1 MIYCFLTFLFWGIAD
16 LFYKIGNREDK
27 KYNEII
33 TGIIVGIVMGI
44 HATIYLIIN
53 HLSVNVIEMIK
64 YLPVSLCYIASMVI
78 GYRGLR
84 HMELSLVSPIE
95 NTSGAIT
102 SIFLIIFFKDKLPPL
117 AYLAILLVFIG
128 IIILSVIEKKEGRV
142 VKLKRINFLIIL
154 FPIIYCLLDGMGT
167 FLDAVYLDKLSLI
180 SEDSALLCYEY
191 TFLIYAVIAFIYL
204 KIKKQKV
211 NIFKERDKMI
221 AAILET
227 AGQFFYVFAMSHNS
241 TIGATIVGSYCLLSM
256 ILSHIFLKEKLS
268 EQKYIGLIIAIS
280 GLVLLA
286 FLDL

>member
-1 MIYCFLTFLFWGIAD
+1 MIYCFLTFFLWGVAD
-16 LFYKIGNREDK
+16 VFYKLGNRENK
-27 KYNEII
+27 KYNELV

-44 HATIYLIIN
+44 HATIYLLIN
-53 HLSVNVIEMIK
+53 HLSLNFWEMIK
-64 YLPVSLCYIASMVI
+64 YLPVSLCYIISMVV

-102 SIFLIIFFKDKLPPL
+102 SLFLIVFFKDKLPPL
-117 AYLAILLVFIG
+117 AYLAIILIFVG
-128 IIILSVIEKKEGRV
+128 IIILSVLEKNEGRII
-142 VKLKRINFLIIL
+142 KLRNINFLIIL
-154 FPIIYCLLDGMGT
+154 FPIIYCLLDGLGT
-167 FLDAVYLDKLSLI
+167 FLDAIYLDKLSLI

-191 TFLIYAVIAFIYL
+191 TFLLYAVIAFVYL
-204 KIKKQKV
+204 KFKKQKV
-211 NIFKERDKMI
+211 NLFKEKDKTI

-227 AGQFFYVFAMSHNS
+227 AGQFFYVYAMSHNS
-241 TIGATIVGSYCLLSM
+241 TIGATIVGSYCILSM
-256 ILSHIFLKEKLS
+256 LLSHIFLKEKLS

>member
-16 LFYKIGNREDK
+16 LFYKIGNKEDK

-211 NIFKERDKMI
+211 NLFKERDKTI

>member
-211 NIFKERDKMI
+211 NLFKERDKTI

>member
-1 MIYCFLTFLFWGIAD
+1 MIYCFLTFFLWGVAD
-16 LFYKIGNREDK
+16 VFYKLGNRENK
-27 KYNEII
+27 KYNELV

-44 HATIYLIIN
+44 HATIYLLIN
-53 HLSVNVIEMIK
+53 HLSLNFWEMIK
-64 YLPVSLCYIASMVI
+64 YLPVSLCYIISMVV

-102 SIFLIIFFKDKLPPL
+102 SLFLIVFFKDKLPPL
-117 AYLAILLVFIG
+117 AYLAIILIFVG
-128 IIILSVIEKKEGRV
+128 IIILSVLEKNEGRII
-142 VKLKRINFLIIL
+142 KLRNINFLIIL
-154 FPIIYCLLDGMGT
+154 FPIIYCLLDGLGT
-167 FLDAVYLDKLSLI
+167 FLDAIYLDKLSLI

-191 TFLIYAVIAFIYL
+191 TFLLYAVIAFVYL
-204 KIKKQKV
+204 KFKKQKV
-211 NIFKERDKMI
+211 NLFKEKDKTI

-227 AGQFFYVFAMSHNS
+227 AGQFFYVYAMSHNS

>member
-211 NIFKERDKMI
+211 NLFKERDKTI

-286 FLDL
+286 VLDL

>member
-1 MIYCFLTFLFWGIAD
+1 MIYCFLTFFLWGVAD
-16 LFYKIGNREDK
+16 VFYKLGNRENK
-27 KYNEII
+27 KYNELV

-44 HATIYLIIN
+44 HATIYLLIN
-53 HLSVNVIEMIK
+53 HLSLNFWEMIK
-64 YLPVSLCYIASMVI
+64 YLPVSLCYIISMVV

-102 SIFLIIFFKDKLPPL
+102 SLFLIIFFKDKLPPL
-117 AYLAILLVFIG
+117 AYLAIILIFVG
-128 IIILSVIEKKEGRV
+128 IIILSVLEKNEGRTI
-142 VKLKRINFLIIL
+142 KLRNINFLIIL
-154 FPIIYCLLDGMGT
+154 FPIIYCLLDGLGT
-167 FLDAVYLDKLSLI
+167 FLDAIYLDKLSLI

-191 TFLIYAVIAFIYL
+191 TFLLYAVIAFVYL
-204 KIKKQKV
+204 KFKKQKV
-211 NIFKERDKMI
+211 NLFKEKDKTI

-227 AGQFFYVFAMSHNS
+227 AGQFFYVYAMSHNS
-241 TIGATIVGSYCLLSM
+241 TIGATIVGSYCILSM
-256 ILSHIFLKEKLS
+256 LLSHIFLKEKLS

>member
-1 MIYCFLTFLFWGIAD
+1 MIYCLLTFIFWGTAD
-16 LFYKIGNREDK
+16 LFYKLGNKEDR
-27 KYNEII
+27 KYNELI

-44 HATIYLIIN
+44 HATIYLLIN
-53 HLSVNVIEMIK
+53 HLSVNFIEMIK
-64 YLPVSLCYIASMVI
+64 YLPVSLCYIISMIVS
-78 GYRGLR
+78 YRGFR
-84 HMELSLVSPIE
+84 YIELTLASPIE

-102 SIFLIIFFKDKLPPL
+102 SLFLIIFFKDKLPPL
-117 AYLAILLVFIG
+117 AYLAIILVFIG
-128 IIILSVIEKKEGRV
+128 ILMVSILEKKEGRT
-142 VKLKRINFLIIL
+142 VKLKKINFLIIL
-154 FPIIYCLLDGMGT
+154 FPLIYCLLDGIGT

-191 TFLIYAVIAFIYL
+191 TFLIYAVIAFIFL
-204 KIKKQKV
+204 KFKKQKV
-211 NIFKERDKMI
+211 NLFKERDKTI

-241 TIGATIVGSYCLLSM
+241 TIGATIVGSYCILSM

-268 EQKYIGLIIAIS
+268 EQKYVGLLIAIS

>member
-1 MIYCFLTFLFWGIAD
+1 MIYCFLTFFLWGVAD
-16 LFYKIGNREDK
+16 VFYKLGNRENK
-27 KYNEII
+27 KYNELV

-44 HATIYLIIN
+44 HATIYLFIN
-53 HLSVNVIEMIK
+53 HLSLNFWEMIK
-64 YLPVSLCYIASMVI
+64 YLPVSLCYIISMVV

-102 SIFLIIFFKDKLPPL
+102 SLFLIIFFKDKLPPL
-117 AYLAILLVFIG
+117 AYLAIILIFVG
-128 IIILSVIEKKEGRV
+128 IIILSVLEKNEGRII
-142 VKLKRINFLIIL
+142 KLRNINFLIIL
-154 FPIIYCLLDGMGT
+154 FPIIYCLLDGLGT
-167 FLDAVYLDKLSLI
+167 FLDAIYLDKLSLI

-191 TFLIYAVIAFIYL
+191 TFLLYAVIAFVYL
-204 KIKKQKV
+204 KFKKQKV
-211 NIFKERDKMI
+211 NLFKEKDKTI

-227 AGQFFYVFAMSHNS
+227 AGQFFYVYAMSHNS
-241 TIGATIVGSYCLLSM
+241 TIGATIVGSYCILSM
-256 ILSHIFLKEKLS
+256 LLSHIFLKEKLS

>member
-204 KIKKQKV
+204 KIKKQRV
-211 NIFKERDKMI
+211 NLFKERDKMI

>member
-204 KIKKQKV
+204 KIKKQRV
-211 NIFKERDKMI
+211 NLFKERDKMI

-227 AGQFFYVFAMSHNS
+227 AGQFFYVFAISHNS

-286 FLDL
+286 VLDL

>member
-1 MIYCFLTFLFWGIAD
+1 MIYCFLTFFLWGVAD
-16 LFYKIGNREDK
+16 VFYKLGNRENK
-27 KYNEII
+27 KYNELV

-44 HATIYLIIN
+44 HATIYLLIN
-53 HLSVNVIEMIK
+53 HLSLNFWEMIK
-64 YLPVSLCYIASMVI
+64 YLPVSLCYIISMVV

-102 SIFLIIFFKDKLPPL
+102 SLFLIIFFKDKLPPL
-117 AYLAILLVFIG
+117 AYLAIILIFVG
-128 IIILSVIEKKEGRV
+128 IIILSVLEKNEGRII
-142 VKLKRINFLIIL
+142 KLRNINFLIIL
-154 FPIIYCLLDGMGT
+154 FPIIYCLLDGLGT
-167 FLDAVYLDKLSLI
+167 FLDAIYLDKLSLI

-191 TFLIYAVIAFIYL
+191 TFLLYAVIAFVYL
-204 KIKKQKV
+204 KFKKQKV
-211 NIFKERDKMI
+211 NLFKEKDKTI

-227 AGQFFYVFAMSHNS
+227 AGQFFYVYAMSHNS
-241 TIGATIVGSYCLLSM
+241 TIGATIVGSYCILSM
-256 ILSHIFLKEKLS
+256 LLSHIFLKEKLS

>member
-1 MIYCFLTFLFWGIAD
+1 MIYCFLTFLFWGITD
-16 LFYKIGNREDK
+16 LFYKLGNKEDR
-27 KYNEII
+27 KYDELI
-33 TGIIVGIVMGI
+33 TGNIVGIVMGI

-53 HLSVNVIEMIK
+53 HLSINIIEMIK
-64 YLPVSLCYIASMVI
+64 YLPVSLCYIFSMVI

-102 SIFLIIFFKDKLPPL
+102 SLLLIIFFRDKLPPL
-117 AYLAILLVFIG
+117 AYLAIILVLVG
-128 IIILSVIEKKEGRV
+128 IIILSILERKEGRV
-142 VKLKRINFLIIL
+142 VKLRKINFLIIL

-191 TFLIYAVIAFIYL
+191 TFLIYAIITYIYL
-204 KIKKQKV
+204 KVKRQRV
-211 NIFKERDKMI
+211 NLFKEKNKMI

-227 AGQFFYVFAMSHNS
+227 TGQFFYVFAMSYNS
-241 TIGATIVGSYCLLSM
+241 TVGATIVGSYCILSM

>member
-1 MIYCFLTFLFWGIAD
+1 MIYCFFTFLFWGIAD

-211 NIFKERDKMI
+211 NLFKERDKMI

-286 FLDL
+286 VLDL

>member
-191 TFLIYAVIAFIYL
+191 TFLIYAVIAFVYL
-204 KIKKQKV
+204 KIKKQRV
-211 NIFKERDKMI
+211 NLFKERDKMI

>member
-53 HLSVNVIEMIK
+53 HLSINVIEMIK

-204 KIKKQKV
+204 KIKKQRV
-211 NIFKERDKMI
+211 NLFKERDKMI

>member
-64 YLPVSLCYIASMVI
+64 YLPVYLCYIASMVI

-204 KIKKQKV
+204 KIKKQRV
-211 NIFKERDKMI
+211 NLFKERDKMI

>member
-16 LFYKIGNREDK
+16 LFYKIGNKEDK

-117 AYLAILLVFIG
+117 AYFAILLVFIG

-211 NIFKERDKMI
+211 NLFKERDKMI

-286 FLDL
+286 VLDL

>member
-1 MIYCFLTFLFWGIAD
+1 MIYCFLTFFLWGVAD
-16 LFYKIGNREDK
+16 VFYKLGNRENK
-27 KYNEII
+27 KYNELV

-44 HATIYLIIN
+44 HATIYLLIN
-53 HLSVNVIEMIK
+53 HLSLNFWEMIK
-64 YLPVSLCYIASMVI
+64 YLPVSLCYIISMVV

-102 SIFLIIFFKDKLPPL
+102 SLFLIVFFKDKLPPL
-117 AYLAILLVFIG
+117 AYLAIILIFVG
-128 IIILSVIEKKEGRV
+128 IIILSVLEKNEGRTI
-142 VKLKRINFLIIL
+142 KLRNINFLIIL
-154 FPIIYCLLDGMGT
+154 FPIIYCLLDGLGT
-167 FLDAVYLDKLSLI
+167 FLDAIYLDKLSLI

-191 TFLIYAVIAFIYL
+191 TFLIYAIITYIYL
-204 KIKKQKV
+204 KVKRQRV
-211 NIFKERDKMI
+211 NLFKEKNKMI

-227 AGQFFYVFAMSHNS
+227 AGQFFYVFAMSYNS
-241 TIGATIVGSYCLLSM
+241 TVGATIVGSYCILSM

>member
-117 AYLAILLVFIG
+117 AYFAILLVFIG

-211 NIFKERDKMI
+211 NLFKERDKMI

-286 FLDL
+286 VLDL

>member
-1 MIYCFLTFLFWGIAD
+1 MIYCLLTFIFWGTAD
-16 LFYKIGNREDK
+16 LFYKLGNKEDR
-27 KYNEII
+27 KYNELI

-44 HATIYLIIN
+44 HATVYLLIN
-53 HLSVNVIEMIK
+53 HLSVNFIEMVK
-64 YLPVSLCYIASMVI
+64 YLPVSLCYIVSMIVS
-78 GYRGLR
+78 YRGFR
-84 HMELSLVSPIE
+84 YIELTLASPIE

-102 SIFLIIFFKDKLPPL
+102 SLFLIIFFKDKLPPL
-117 AYLAILLVFIG
+117 AYLAIILVFIG
-128 IIILSVIEKKEGRV
+128 ILMVSVLEKKEGRT
-142 VKLKRINFLIIL
+142 VKLRKINFLIIL
-154 FPIIYCLLDGMGT
+154 FPLIYCLLDGIGT

-191 TFLIYAVIAFIYL
+191 TFLIYAVIAFIFL
-204 KIKKQKV
+204 KVKKQKV
-211 NIFKERDKMI
+211 NLFKERDKTI

>member
-1 MIYCFLTFLFWGIAD
+1 MIYCFLTFFLWGVAD
-16 LFYKIGNREDK
+16 VFYKLGNRENK
-27 KYNEII
+27 KYNELV

-44 HATIYLIIN
+44 HATIYLFIN
-53 HLSVNVIEMIK
+53 HLSLNFWEMIK
-64 YLPVSLCYIASMVI
+64 YLPVSLCYIISMVV

-102 SIFLIIFFKDKLPPL
+102 SLFLIIFFKDKLPPL
-117 AYLAILLVFIG
+117 AYLAIILIFVG
-128 IIILSVIEKKEGRV
+128 IIILSVLEKNEGRTI
-142 VKLKRINFLIIL
+142 KLRNINFLIIL
-154 FPIIYCLLDGMGT
+154 FPIIYCLLDGLGT
-167 FLDAVYLDKLSLI
+167 FLDAIYLDKLSLI

-191 TFLIYAVIAFIYL
+191 TFLLYAVIAFVYL
-204 KIKKQKV
+204 KFKKQKV
-211 NIFKERDKMI
+211 NLFKEKDKTI

-227 AGQFFYVFAMSHNS
+227 AGQFFYVYAMSHNS
-241 TIGATIVGSYCLLSM
+241 TIGATIVGSYCILSM
-256 ILSHIFLKEKLS
+256 LLSHIFLKEKLS

>member
-53 HLSVNVIEMIK
+53 HLSINVIEMIK

-167 FLDAVYLDKLSLI
+167 FLYAVYLDKLSLI

-204 KIKKQKV
+204 KIKKQRV
-211 NIFKERDKMI
+211 NLFKERDKMI